1 MASKIFRYPRRG
13 AHWQTGR
20 NELVLDS
27 THRFVR
33 AWNSRGTFLSSAKL
47 TTVRRNTERPVSVD
61 LETSVQYKPY
71 LIYQNHHTEEF
82 RIPYSLTIVNTT
94 GYSGSCDL
102 DADREITEVI
112 RKFVFAPDGIQ
123 QLDMIGFVAQSFLPR
138 QLDMQTHIFKSVK
151 SIFGKSIKN
160 KVNLL
165 ITFADSH
172 VPPILELIAE
182 AGMPFPADCR
192 TGQLVQHKFNN
203 SGLFC
208 SNGQSSSGGSSIA
221 VDKFSRSCW
230 RMGMDNFRN
239 FLSVIDS
246 MKSLSSKWFDVTNFV
261 FNYYKTELRW
271 QFFNEKNWWFLWYLI
286 VERKIINTTVSL
298 TEIAVRS
305 MIN

>member
-112 RKFVFAPDGIQ
+112 RKFVFAPDAIQ
-123 QLDMIGFVAQSFLPR
+123 QLDMIGFAAQSFLPR
-138 QLDMQTHIFKSVK
+138 QLDKQTHIFKSIQ
-151 SIFGKSIKN
+151 SIFGQFIMDVEYGGTS
-160 KVNLL
+160 
-165 ITFADSH
+165 
-172 VPPILELIAE
+172 PP
-182 AGMPFPADCR
+182 G
-192 TGQLVQHKFNN
+192 N
-203 SGLFC
+203 
-208 SNGQSSSGGSSIA
+208 
-221 VDKFSRSCW
+221 
-230 RMGMDNFRN
+230 
-239 FLSVIDS
+239 S
-246 MKSLSSKWFDVTNFV
+246 MKWAFSLIKRCTRTPPLSLATSK
-261 FNYYKTELRW
+261 
-271 QFFNEKNWWFLWYLI
+271 
-286 VERKIINTTVSL
+286 INPT
-298 TEIAVRS
+298 
-305 MIN
+305 